1 MVAAT
6 SLRVAPQDGTI
17 PPSKIF
23 IAEVPMPYLAAALAA
38 GALVLFIIGR
48 TQSSKARYIQ
58 STEASRAGELVQAAA
73 DVAKEIGP
81 GSFTKLTE
89 LNGQV
94 ECATPLRAEISE
106 EPCVWYRSTVTREY
120 EEHYQE
126 KDSDGR
132 THTRTRRG
140 SEVVSKNERG
150 QPFLLRDDSGAIE
163 VDPSGAKLDGD
174 HVVSRFEPANGGNLV
189 LGSLRLDL
197 GSMLGMGGRRTLG
210 YRLEEW
216 AIPLGKRLYVIGEV
230 VDSEG
235 RLHMRKPKD
244 GKKRFIISV
253 KDEEEI
259 LKGARGLSLGL
270 TIGAAVLLVGAA
282 ILAILVF
289 LGILQ

>member
-1 MVAAT
+1 MPA
-6 SLRVAPQDGTI
+6 SLRVRAANGTI
-17 PPSKIF
+17 PDSNPF
-23 IAEVPMPYLAAALAA
+23 FLEVEMPYLAAALAV
-38 GALVLFIIGR
+38 GAIVLFIIGR

-58 STEASRAGELVQAAA
+58 STDSSRAGELVQAAA
-73 DVAKEIGP
+73 DVAKEIGA
-81 GSFTKLTE
+81 GSFSKLTE
-89 LNGQV
+89 LKGQV
-94 ECATPLRAEISE
+94 ECASPLRAEISE
-106 EPCVWYRSTVTREY
+106 EACVWYRSTVTREY

-126 KDSDGR
+126 RDSDGKTR
-132 THTRTRRG
+132 TRTRRG

-150 QPFLLRDDSGAIE
+150 LPFLLRDESGAVE
-163 VDPSGAKLDGD
+163 VDPTGAKLDGD

-244 GKKRFIISV
+244 AKKRYIISV

-270 TIGAAVLLVGAA
+270 TIGALVLVVGAVA
-282 ILAILVF
+282 LAVLVF